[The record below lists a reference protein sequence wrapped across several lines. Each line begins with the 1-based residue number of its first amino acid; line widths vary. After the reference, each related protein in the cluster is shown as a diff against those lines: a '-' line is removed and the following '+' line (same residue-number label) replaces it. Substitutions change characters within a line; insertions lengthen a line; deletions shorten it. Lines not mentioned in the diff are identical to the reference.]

1 MVLFQEDIFLHLRFP
16 ERQYFGAKNGSVSW
30 IACFVPK
37 QARTAIDASAG
48 SQSVAFYLKQR
59 GLRVFTNDFLA
70 FNHAV
75 GKALIENETVR
86 LPKSA
91 ATELLPADNSDRL
104 SLIKDIRRCSQQFQ
118 AKRVLKFSQSSL

>member
-1 MVLFQEDIFLHLRFP
+1 MFFDSLACLMVLFQEDIFLHLRFP
-16 ERQYFGAKNGSVSW
+16 EPQYFGAKNGLVSW
-30 IACFVPK
+30 IARFVPK

-75 GKALIENETVR
+75 GKVLIENETVR

-104 SLIKDIRRCSQQFQ
+104 SLIKDIRRCS
-118 AKRVLKFSQSSL
+118 